1 MIITCKGCNASFNLD
16 ESLLKPEGSKVR
28 CSKCKEIFVAYP
40 PVLPKEAEKPDEI
53 ISDLEFEQE
62 TEDFETGQLDDSG
75 SGELDLP
82 DMDMLFS
89 EEEIPEKE
97 GDADETIED
106 FELGLDLEPEPEK
119 PSEDVAAEAKLDEP
133 DKLDLSEM
141 EELLDDTQV
150 PEKEG
155 DADEAIEDF
164 ELDLDLEPE
173 PEKPSEDVAAEAKLD
188 EPDKLDLSEMEELL
202 DDTQVPEKEGDADE
216 AIEDFELDLDLEPE
230 PEKPSEDVEAEA
242 KLDEPDELDLSDI
255 EELIDLEDPVTD
267 EKDEA
272 EPEEIELEL
281 DTEIEPE
288 IEKAPEDIEA
298 SVEPEE
304 LEEVDLSDIE
314 KMFEAEEGE
323 TEEEVEPVDSI
334 LPEATLGS
342 ELDEIEAM
350 ADKPEPVDFSEP
362 EEIDQEFA
370 IEDTDQDDLSEEGID
385 HVQPAVGKAMPA
397 MKKRISKPLIV
408 LLIFVLLG
416 GGCYSVYVLLD
427 FMNIKIPFVSDYF
440 KPPISDPAGN
450 LKIDTLDIDSAFVK
464 NVKAGK
470 LFMITGKIKNGYSD
484 ARSYIRVTGKLYK
497 KGKNLVQKETIFCGN
512 ILSDIELSN
521 LELSA
526 IKKRLSHRLGDNN
539 SNIRVKPGQELPFM
553 IVFGN
558 LPADLEEFA
567 IEAEGSAPG

>member
-1 MIITCKGCNASFNLD
+1 MIINCKGCNASFNLD
-16 ESLLKPEGSKVR
+16 ENLLKPEGSKVR
-28 CSKCKEIFVAYP
+28 CSKCKEIFMAYP

-53 ISDLEFEQE
+53 ISDLEFEKE

-82 DMDMLFS
+82 DMDTLFS

-133 DKLDLSEM
+133 DKLDLSEI
-141 EELLDDTQV
+141 EELLDVTQV

-173 PEKPSEDVAAEAKLD
+173 PEKPSGDVAAEAKL
-188 EPDKLDLSEMEELL
+188 E
-202 DDTQVPEKEGDADE
+202 
-216 AIEDFELDLDLEPE
+216 
-230 PEKPSEDVEAEA
+230 
-242 KLDEPDELDLSDI
+242 EPDELDLSDI
-255 EELIDLEDPVTD
+255 EELIDLEDPVTE

-323 TEEEVEPVDSI
+323 TEEEMEPVDSA
-334 LPEATLGS
+334 LPELTL
-342 ELDEIEAM
+342 ETEFDEIEAT
-350 ADKPEPVDFSEP
+350 ADEPETVDFSEP

-370 IEDTDQDDLSEEGID
+370 IEDTDQDDLSEEGIA

-416 GGCYSVYVLLD
+416 GGCYGVYVLLD

-440 KPPISDPAGN
+440 KPPISDPVGN

-484 ARSYIRVTGKLYK
+484 VRSYIRVTGKLYK

>member
-1 MIITCKGCNASFNLD
+1 MIITCKACNASFNLD

-28 CSKCKEIFVAYP
+28 CSKCKEIFMAYP
-40 PVLPKEAEKPDEI
+40 PVPPKEAEKPDEI

-82 DMDMLFS
+82 DMDKLFS

-97 GDADETIED
+97 GD
-106 FELGLDLEPEPEK
+106 
-119 PSEDVAAEAKLDEP
+119 V
-133 DKLDLSEM
+133 
-141 EELLDDTQV
+141 
-150 PEKEG
+150 
-155 DADEAIEDF
+155 DEA
-164 ELDLDLEPE
+164 
-173 PEKPSEDVAAEAKLD
+173 V
-188 EPDKLDLSEMEELL
+188 
-202 DDTQVPEKEGDADE
+202 G
-216 AIEDFELDLDLEPE
+216 DFELDLDLEPE

-242 KLDEPDELDLSDI
+242 KLDLSEMEELLDETQVPEKEGDADKAIEDFELDLEPEPEKPSEDVEAEAKIEEPDELDLSDI
-255 EELIDLEDPVTD
+255 EELIDLADPVTE
-267 EKDEA
+267 EKDEP
-272 EPEEIELEL
+272 EPEEVELEL
-281 DTEIEPE
+281 DMEIEPE

-314 KMFEAEEGE
+314 KMFEAEEEE
-323 TEEEVEPVDSI
+323 TEEEPVDSA
-334 LPEATLGS
+334 LPEETSGT
-342 ELDEIEAM
+342 ELDEIEAT
-350 ADKPEPVDFSEP
+350 ADKPETVDFSEP

-370 IEDTDQDDLSEEGID
+370 IEDTDQDDLSEEEIAD
-385 HVQPAVGKAMPA
+385 VQPAVAKAMPA

-416 GGCYSVYVLLD
+416 GGCYGVYVLLD
-427 FMNIKIPFVSDYF
+427 FMNIEIPFVSDYF
-440 KPPISDPAGN
+440 KPQISDPAGN

-470 LFMITGKIKNGYSD
+470 LFMITGTIKNGYSD
-484 ARSYIRVTGKLYK
+484 ARSYIRVTGKLYA
-497 KGKNLVQKETIFCGN
+497 KGKILVQKETVFCGN
-512 ILSDIELSN
+512 FLSDIELSN

-526 IKKRLSHRLGDNN
+526 IKKRLSNRLGDNK
-539 SNIRVKPGQELPFM
+539 SNVRVKPGQELPFM

-567 IEAEGSAPG
+567 IEAEGSVPGQSIS

>member
-1 MIITCKGCNASFNLD
+1 MIIICKGCNASFNLD

-28 CSKCKEIFVAYP
+28 CSKCKEIFMAYP
-40 PVLPKEAEKPDEI
+40 PVPPKEAEKPDEM

-62 TEDFETGQLDDSG
+62 IEDFETGQLDDSG

-82 DMDMLFS
+82 DRDTLFS

-97 GDADETIED
+97 GDVDEGIGD
-106 FELGLDLEPEPEK
+106 FG
-119 PSEDVAAEAKLDEP
+119 
-133 DKLDLSEM
+133 
-141 EELLDDTQV
+141 
-150 PEKEG
+150 
-155 DADEAIEDF
+155 
-164 ELDLDLEPE
+164 LDLDLEPE
-173 PEKPSEDVAAEAKLD
+173 PEKPSED
-188 EPDKLDLSEMEELL
+188 M
-202 DDTQVPEKEGDADE
+202 
-216 AIEDFELDLDLEPE
+216 
-230 PEKPSEDVEAEA
+230 EAEA
-242 KLDEPDELDLSDI
+242 KLEEPDELDLSDI
-255 EELIDLEDPVTD
+255 EELIDLEDPVTE
-267 EKDEA
+267 EKDEP
-272 EPEEIELEL
+272 EPDEVDLEL

-288 IEKAPEDIEA
+288 IEKTPEDIEA
-298 SVEPEE
+298 SAESEE

-314 KMFEAEEGE
+314 KMFEEEE
-323 TEEEVEPVDSI
+323 TEEEVEPVDSA
-334 LPEATLGS
+334 LPEETLGA

-350 ADKPEPVDFSEP
+350 ADKPETVDFSEP

-370 IEDTDQDDLSEEGID
+370 IEDTDQDDLSEEGIAD
-385 HVQPAVGKAMPA
+385 VQPAVVKETPA

-416 GGCYSVYVLLD
+416 GGCYGVYVLLD
-427 FMNIKIPFVSDYF
+427 FMHIKIPFVSDYF
-440 KPPISDPAGN
+440 KPQISDPEGN

-470 LFMITGKIKNGYSD
+470 LFMITGKIKNGYSE

-497 KGKNLVQKETIFCGN
+497 KGKNLVQKETVFCGN

-539 SNIRVKPGQELPFM
+539 SNIRLKPGQELPFM